1 MAALARLNALMP
13 FLPDAQ
19 TLPTIRTARLALRW
33 ITADDVPA
41 LFEIFSD
48 PVVCRYWSRPAMTT
62 TAAASALREEIVDYF
77 ESRTLFQWGI
87 VDASTSR
94 LLGTCTLAALSE
106 QHRRAELGYA
116 LARAHWG
123 KGYVQEA
130 LRALLDFA
138 FDTLDLHRIEAD
150 VDPRNAASIRVLERL
165 HFRREGHLRERY
177 HMLGE
182 VQDAYWY
189 GLLKAEWKAASH
201 QSDQLER

>member
-1 MAALARLNALMP
+1 
-13 FLPDAQ
+13 
-19 TLPTIRTARLALRW
+19 
-33 ITADDVPA
+33 
-41 LFEIFSD
+41 
-48 PVVCRYWSRPAMTT
+48 MTT
-62 TAAASALREEIVDYF
+62 TEAASALQEEIVGHF

-87 VDASTSR
+87 ADASDNR
-94 LLGTCTLAALSE
+94 LLGTCTLASLSE

-116 LARAHWG
+116 LSRAHWG

-130 LRALLDFA
+130 LPALLDFA
-138 FDTLDLHRIEAD
+138 FETLDLHRIEAD

-165 HFRREGHLRERY
+165 HFQREGYLRERY

-189 GLLKAEWKAASH
+189 GLLKPQWQAATRKSAGMLQDSLRDAHGAAPH